1 MRYIGRHTST
11 FNSRVAPL
19 GKAFGASLVCLWVV
33 ALTGCSNV
41 PPTIKEQTRIVLNI
55 KAADNVNPDD
65 KDRAAP
71 VQVRIYELKND
82 TAFNATDFYSLQD
95 NDKAV
100 LGDDLLAS
108 DEFILRPGETKT
120 LRRRSN
126 PETTVIAVLAG
137 YRSLATSK
145 WRESFH
151 MEEAPYAAWYRAWPL
166 SSVKLNVNI
175 GQNAIVMTEL
185 D

>member
-1 MRYIGRHTST
+1 MESHAGIV
-11 FNSRVAPL
+11 NSRIAPL
-19 GKAFGASLVCLWVV
+19 GKAVGASFFSLLMVLM
-33 ALTGCSNV
+33 TGCSSV

-55 KAADNVNPDD
+55 KATDNVNPDD

-120 LRRRSN
+120 LHRRSN
-126 PETTVIAVLAG
+126 PATTVIAVLAG
-137 YRSLATSK
+137 YRSLAKSK
-145 WRESFH
+145 WRDSYRLA
-151 MEEAPYAAWYRAWPL
+151 EAPYATWYRAWPL
-166 SSVKLNVNI
+166 SKVKLKVDI
-175 GQNAIVMTEL
+175 GQSAIVMTEL